1 MIWKVLFYV
10 DFFLFTLESCFI
22 NAVFIST
29 ILDQI
34 CPPKSNEIATSS
46 ISHMSSVG
54 MNTRY
59 FLSSLKIK
67 LYSKQTNLLFIPHL
81 LLIPKYES
89 QPSSD
94 FFTSTRIE
102 IPEKISD
109 HLPFKGYTSWQH
121 LLYQECLTNLCRIS
135 YKTVR
140 SLGKKHGLISSVIL
154 IHLTSSPISR
164 SAQVYGWNR

>member
-1 MIWKVLFYV
+1 MKSPLLLSHTWVLWEWTQGISSA
-10 DFFLFTLESCFI
+10 LSRSSFI
-22 NAVFIST
+22 QSKPT
-29 ILDQI
+29 
-34 CPPKSNEIATSS
+34 
-46 ISHMSSVG
+46 
-54 MNTRY
+54 Y
-59 FLSSLKIK
+59 FLSLTYSLS
-67 LYSKQTNLLFIPHL
+67 LNMNPSPHQISL
-81 LLIPKYES
+81 QAL
-89 QPSSD
+89 
-94 FFTSTRIE
+94 RIE

-154 IHLTSSPISR
+154 IHLTSSLISR